1 MRQLTPQE
9 KQTIRLATIGLILYL
24 TAFYTPRLWK
34 QLTSG
39 NARQQALAREIQ
51 SFEQELPPYENRLL
65 RLEKLRNEIQLKP
78 STLSSPELIAEASAA
93 IQNSAMTSGIKLGP
107 LRETGS
113 RPSAK
118 ELASMRLE
126 AVGPL
131 PNLLQWITQLELLG
145 FPILIDSIQINADP
159 RQPNML
165 KANLSLLILDPNQ
178 WNKEDTRYA

>member
-9 KQTIRLATIGLILYL
+9 KRTIRFASIGLALYL
-24 TAFYTPRLWK
+24 TLFYTPRLWN
-34 QLTSG
+34 QLASG
-39 NARQQALAREIQ
+39 NSQQQALTLEIQ
-51 SFEQELPPYENRLL
+51 SFKQELPPYENRLL

-78 STLSSPELIAEASAA
+78 SPPNTPELIAETSAA
-93 IQNSAMTSGIKLGP
+93 IQNSAMSSGIKVGP

-126 AVGPL
+126 ALGPA
-131 PNLLQWITQLELLG
+131 PNLLQWIAQLELLG
-145 FPILIDSIQINADP
+145 FPILIDSIQIDADP

-165 KANLSLLILDPNQ
+165 KASLSLLILDPRQ
-178 WNKEDTRYA
+178 WTKEDTRNA